1 MSKKVLVLSGI
12 LLIVVCFAAIYYFGR
27 TNTITC
33 SIMGQGSGNADDY
46 EVVISSDENAVKFT
60 EKHIDDNKLIVNIQS
75 VNEGVADIEIT
86 GPEKFSEFYFVYVH
100 PLGIITEG
108 GYLGRMNGG
117 IAIPACVTAY
127 LLILLAYCITKYRS
141 DVKESLYQYKNIGD
155 LGIIVFL
162 TVTLITMIPNI
173 TNYSGI
179 ESAARAALSTASG
192 FTWITFPLAA
202 VVSVLVTLS
211 NIDLMRKEGRNWRN
225 MLGCILGIL
234 LLASTIFPWLLGEY
248 LQRTTLVDVH
258 NENALPLYIEMMA
271 EDTISAMAAYLE
283 CVLIGTIIIA
293 VRAAR
298 HIPAFN
304 KDYILILGCQ
314 VRKDGTPTPLLQGRA
329 DRAVDFAEMQKKE
342 TGKDIVF
349 VPSGGRGSDEVISEG
364 KSVAEYLKSRGIPEE
379 KIITEAESK
388 NTYENFR
395 NSIEL
400 IRNREA
406 AAGSKDDPQIAF
418 STTNYHVLRSGLIA
432 LSQGV
437 KAEGIGSP
445 TKSYFWIN
453 AFIREFIAT
462 LYSERKK
469 HIAIVLILMAVTA
482 LMVGIVYIASNH

>member
-60 EKHIDDNKLIVNIQS
+60 EKHIDDNKLIVNVQGI
-75 VNEGVADIEIT
+75 NKGVADIEIT
-86 GPEKFSEFYFVYVH
+86 GPEEFSEFHFVYVH

-117 IAIPACVTAY
+117 IAIPACITAY
-127 LLILLAYCITKYRS
+127 LLILLAYCISKYRS

-173 TNYSGI
+173 MNYSGI

-304 KDYILILGCQ
+304 KDYILILGCK

-364 KSVAEYLKSRGIPEE
+364 ESVAEYLKSRGIPEE

-406 AAGSKDDPQIAF
+406 AAGSKDDPEIAF